1 MVGIYFFVDLC
12 QVGQVKRKCRGKM
25 KVGFIKPAVVVNA
38 FGSYNMTWN
47 ILLVKKFSNQNRMLQ
62 YNHLYSLPQ
71 QQSPDLEGMLK
82 I

>member
-1 MVGIYFFVDLC
+1 
-12 QVGQVKRKCRGKM
+12 M

-38 FGSYNMTWN
+38 FVSYNITWN
-47 ILLVKKFSNQNRMLQ
+47 ILLVKKFSSQNRMLQ